1 MKFKVEREIK
11 RVKLYFADQQD
22 LIARTSLLWDLD
34 GKDGMFE
41 RNTDTN
47 IWRLRQAATP
57 AAKPAEPQPSQT
69 PDNPKKKVRKT
80 FRKFNMDGA
89 VLRNE
94 QDIDNYLANLKKSL
108 MSLKDSCDEIEIV

>member
-1 MKFKVEREIK
+1 M
-11 RVKLYFADQQD
+11 
-22 LIARTSLLWDLD
+22 IARTSLLWDLD
-34 GKDGMFE
+34 GKDSMFE
-41 RNTDTN
+41 NNTN
-47 IWRLRQAATP
+47 NYIWALRKAATP
-57 AAKPAEPQPSQT
+57 VAKPAEPQPSQT
-69 PDNPKKKVRKT
+69 PDNLKKKVRKT